1 MVGSRRIAARAMRG
15 AISLS
20 SSRYFP
26 LVRYSILVKPVVLHG
41 AARLE
46 QRPHARAARGQD
58 DVRGE
63 RDQFRRVAAKALG
76 IAGGPARVDSHVAPV
91 GPARLLQCLD
101 KCYEAGLPC
110 GIVCGQSHENTDPPH
125 PVALL

>member
-26 LVRYSILVKPVVLHG
+26 LVPYSILVKPVVLHG

-63 RDQFRRVAAKALG
+63 RDQFRRVSATAVGIGRAPTVVSPPGATVRPAQLLKPPRRHADAGARFPDAGRLG
-76 IAGGPARVDSHVAPV
+76 
-91 GPARLLQCLD
+91 
-101 KCYEAGLPC
+101 
-110 GIVCGQSHENTDPPH
+110 
-125 PVALL
+125 

>member
-63 RDQFRRVAAKALG
+63 RDQFRRVSATAVG
-76 IAGGPARVDSHVAPV
+76 IGRAPTIVNPHVATVSPAQLLKPLRERGDAGRRFRIV
-91 GPARLLQCLD
+91 G
-101 KCYEAGLPC
+101 
-110 GIVCGQSHENTDPPH
+110 S
-125 PVALL
+125 